1 MILPPHLVS
10 DDKHK
15 PDCVALHY
23 DTVMMEKKTWK
34 MELSQ
39 KMKEVESLQASAKRA
54 SSCRADITQKAEQ
67 YLSERN
73 DLEVEVTDLVT
84 QVLYSL
90 IVEFVFCHRP
100 AVTYAHSNIT
110 TIACCGFIPT

>member
-1 MILPPHLVS
+1 
-10 DDKHK
+10 
-15 PDCVALHY
+15 
-23 DTVMMEKKTWK
+23 

-90 IVEFVFCHRP
+90 TVEFVFCHRP
-100 AVTYAHSNIT
+100 AVTHIRTLPRLPVVVSSLGYLHDIND
-110 TIACCGFIPT
+110 